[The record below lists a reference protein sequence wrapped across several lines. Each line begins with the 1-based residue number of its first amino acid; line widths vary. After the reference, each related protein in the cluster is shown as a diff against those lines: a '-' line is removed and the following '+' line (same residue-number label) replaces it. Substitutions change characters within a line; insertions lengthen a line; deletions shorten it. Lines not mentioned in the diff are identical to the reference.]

1 MGDSERSC
9 KTQKGVR
16 EARPDGL
23 SGLLA
28 RRDGLW
34 ALTDSNRRPLPCKG
48 HNRPT
53 GKARHDGLFG
63 PSEVLEGARR
73 VQEDAH
79 ISAVMCGCS
88 TVGC

>member
-1 MGDSERSC
+1 MGDPERSC

-34 ALTDSNRRPLPCKG
+34 ALTDSNRRPLPCKSRSLQITDQG
-48 HNRPT
+48 DQRKP
-53 GKARHDGLFG
+53 KLF
-63 PSEVLEGARR
+63 L
-73 VQEDAH
+73 
-79 ISAVMCGCS
+79 
-88 TVGC
+88 

>member
-1 MGDSERSC
+1 MGDPERSC

-48 HNRPT
+48 RSVQFRYL
-53 GKARHDGLFG
+53 GKQAK
-63 PSEVLEGARR
+63 
-73 VQEDAH
+73 
-79 ISAVMCGCS
+79 
-88 TVGC
+88 T